1 MVYCS
6 KCGNKNDDDAEFC
19 NKCGTRLNSQ
29 DKEDTLEER
38 VKKTTNKIEEKAEE
52 LGKTIEKAGKRFESK
67 MENSFGEFQK
77 SYDKQFNIFG
87 PLIWSFLG
95 LIILRIIIWLFV
107 ISKDD
112 FIVLGELGEFLY
124 SNILIF
130 FGLMLLNTYDSYF
143 KRKYK
148 KQYKWISPG
157 VSTISFIVT
166 LWLISKIFII
176 LDTNLD
182 IPILTT
188 IANFIDTYLIA
199 IFVIALLLAYGF
211 VMFILPFVKDTKCN

>member
-6 KCGNKNDDDAEFC
+6 KCGKKNDDDAEFC
-19 NKCGTRLNSQ
+19 NKCGTRLNNL
-29 DKEDTLEER
+29 DAEDTFEKR

-52 LGKTIEKAGKRFESK
+52 LGKSIEKAGKRFESK
-67 MENSFGEFQK
+67 MENSFGDFQK
-77 SYDKQFNIFG
+77 SFDKQFNIFG

-107 ISKDD
+107 NSEEE
-112 FIVLGELGEFLY
+112 FIVFGELGEFLY
-124 SNILIF
+124 SYILIF

-166 LWLISKIFII
+166 IWLISKIFII
-176 LDTNLD
+176 LDTNLN
-182 IPILTT
+182 IPVLTT
-188 IANFIDTYLIA
+188 IANFIDTYLIV
-199 IFVIALLLAYGF
+199 IFVIALILAYGF
-211 VMFILPFVKDTKCN
+211 VIVLLPFIKEFK